1 MTSRRVVIE
10 EPVSLS
16 LGSYLDDPAGLREV
30 LEAIDGL
37 AEDPRPPASVPWGPA
52 HGRLHVGRY
61 RVVYEIGTD
70 VISVRRIDRVSPGR

>member
-1 MTSRRVVIE
+1 VPPRRVVIE

-16 LGSYLDDPAGLREV
+16 LGRYLDDLAGLREV

-37 AEDPRPPASVPWGPA
+37 AGDPRPSALVPRGPA
-52 HGRLHVGRY
+52 HGRLHVGQY

-70 VISVRRIDRVSPGR
+70 MISVRRVDRIGPGR